1 MIGEIDLGQRGEPLV
16 DRLAGKTLV
25 ADLDLSGGHIEDAFL
40 RLLDV
45 FVTADTDDRT
55 RIRERLLEL
64 FEVVGLADP
73 RVIKARAQLANLLY

>member
-1 MIGEIDLGQRGEPLV
+1 
-16 DRLAGKTLV
+16 
-25 ADLDLSGGHIEDAFL
+25 
-40 RLLDV
+40 LLDV